1 MYAFGIGIAK
11 DPVQG
16 AAWYQKAADQGLYTA
31 QYYLSWSYFT
41 GAGVAVDSAAGY
53 KWLYLASTRDKENK
67 DYRARKEFI
76 DTRIHPK
83 LMERGMWQAADWL
96 KRRGEI

>member
-1 MYAFGIGIAK
+1 
-11 DPVQG
+11 
-16 AAWYQKAADQGLYTA
+16 L
-31 QYYLSWSYFT
+31 
-41 GAGVAVDSAAGY
+41 DSAAGY
-53 KWLYLASTRDKENK
+53 QWLYLASTRNKENK